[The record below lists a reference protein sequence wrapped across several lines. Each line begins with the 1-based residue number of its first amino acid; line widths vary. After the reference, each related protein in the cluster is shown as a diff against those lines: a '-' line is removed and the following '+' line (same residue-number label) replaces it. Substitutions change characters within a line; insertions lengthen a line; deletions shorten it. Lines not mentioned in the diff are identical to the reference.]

1 MGNRTNRPFPYRT
14 LAMGAVVYVGIQA
27 CFVGIAGVFGSSE
40 ARELQVVDIILR
52 TNEWIL
58 PLRNGLIPSKPPL
71 YHWLV
76 SLMSLPF
83 GRVDTWAGRIT
94 SHGAASITLL
104 CVAYIAYRLSILL
117 RTYQSDFHGERTAI
131 IAAGSLSLTYGFF
144 QMGAQAM
151 VDMTFC
157 MCVWLALMALVCGIR
172 DESSK
177 AFPRISS
184 SGRTFFWFFSFL
196 GVLARGPLG
205 FILPCCIA
213 FVGGIVAV
221 GFKKTLREFV
231 RPSIGWVF
239 LGLPVCWYYAAFQV
253 GGQSFLDRQL
263 LFKNIQRFA
272 GGQHVNS
279 EAWWFYIPSLLRTS
293 FPWGLL
299 VVVLAIVDL
308 FSKRK
313 VAYES
318 HSRTLPWVSSIIAGV
333 VVVLMSFSSGKRHSY
348 MLPVLP
354 LIAVQFAV
362 QFSTLLDAGGATF
375 RAKCDVLLRRLER
388 TLEGLLVVL
397 LVLGFV
403 AIADVSVPYP
413 KLGEALGAM
422 KTYGSRGV
430 PIIMLILGGTFM
442 CRRIDLTARGKL
454 VWLRALI
461 VLTLATSAGTA
472 VKAHFKGFWEMS
484 QVWKSTAVADEDFV
498 VVKEPYDEYYDPI
511 LFYMGR
517 EVALIQSPEDPRFC
531 MNGTVYLARRRWLE
545 LNQVMIH
552 GSVIEVTRLRERL
565 ASLRNDTTR
574 ELVVF
579 RCRPSAHAS
588 EALQT
593 AAVLAKNE
601 LL

>member
-14 LAMGAVVYVGIQA
+14 LAMGAVVYLGLQA
-27 CFVGIAGVFGSSE
+27 WFVGIAGVFGSSE

-58 PLRNGLIPSKPPL
+58 PLRNGLIPSKPPF

-76 SLMSLPF
+76 SLMSLPV

-117 RTYQSDFHGERTAI
+117 RTHQSGFHGERTAI
-131 IAAGSLSLTYGFF
+131 IAAGSLGLTYGFF

-157 MCVWLALMALVCGIR
+157 MCVWLALMVLICGIR
-172 DESSK
+172 AESSK
-177 AFPRISS
+177 ASLRISS
-184 SGRTFFWFFSFL
+184 FGRTFFWFFSFL

-205 FILPCCIA
+205 FLLPCCIA

-221 GFKKTLREFV
+221 GFKKTLREFAH
-231 RPSIGWVF
+231 PSIGWMFV
-239 LGLPVCWYYAAFQV
+239 GLPVFWYYAAFQI
-253 GGQSFLDRQL
+253 GGQSFLERQL
-263 LFKNIQRFA
+263 LFENIQRFT

-293 FPWGLL
+293 FPWGVL

-308 FSKRK
+308 FSKKK

-318 HSRTLPWVSSIIAGV
+318 HSRTLPWIPSVIAGV

-354 LIAVQFAV
+354 LIAVQFAM
-362 QFSTLLDAGGATF
+362 QFSTLFDAGGATF

-397 LVLGFV
+397 LVVGFV
-403 AIADVSVPYP
+403 AMTGVAVPYP

-422 KTYGSRGV
+422 NTYGSRGV
-430 PIIMLILGGTFM
+430 PIVMVILLGTLM
-442 CRRIDLTARGKL
+442 YRRIGLAARGKL

-461 VLTLATSAGTA
+461 VLTLATSAGTV

-484 QVWKSTAVADEDFV
+484 QVWKSTAGADEDFAV
-498 VVKEPYDEYYDPI
+498 IKEPYDEYFDPI

-517 EVALIQSPEDPRFC
+517 EVALIQSLDDPRFC
-531 MNGTVYLARRRWLE
+531 TNRTVYLARRRWLD
-545 LNQVMIH
+545 LNQVMLH
-552 GSVIEVTRLRERL
+552 GSVVEVTRLRERL

-579 RCRPSAHAS
+579 RCRPSSHAS